1 MRIGDVISKEA
12 QRWLMDQEKRAAFF
26 QDAAPNSKGE

>member
-1 MRIGDVISKEA
+1 MRIGAVTFDEV
-12 QRWLMDQEKRAAFF
+12 QRLLDQEKRAALF

>member
-1 MRIGDVISKEA
+1 MRIGAITFDEA
-12 QRWLMDQEKRAAFF
+12 QRMMDQEKRAALF

>member
-1 MRIGDVISKEA
+1 MQTSAVTAGEVQRI
-12 QRWLMDQEKRAAFF
+12 LDQEKRAALF

>member
-1 MRIGDVISKEA
+1 MRIGAVTCDEVRRI
-12 QRWLMDQEKRAAFF
+12 MDQEKRAALF